1 MEHCIRVE
9 RNRNGYEV
17 TVTDPKV
24 IEENEKGREGSA
36 ISWKSPHLEYQ
47 FKSKDEAV
55 KFITDVFDDVL
66 PEPDDQ
72 YAAAFDK
79 AAEEARK

>member
-1 MEHCIRVE
+1 MEHCIKIE

-17 TVTDPKV
+17 TVTDPKI

-36 ISWKSPHLEYQ
+36 ISWKSPHLDYQ
-47 FKSKDEAV
+47 FQTKDEAM
-55 KFITDVFDDVL
+55 KFVTEVFDDVL
-66 PEPDDQ
+66 PAADEQ